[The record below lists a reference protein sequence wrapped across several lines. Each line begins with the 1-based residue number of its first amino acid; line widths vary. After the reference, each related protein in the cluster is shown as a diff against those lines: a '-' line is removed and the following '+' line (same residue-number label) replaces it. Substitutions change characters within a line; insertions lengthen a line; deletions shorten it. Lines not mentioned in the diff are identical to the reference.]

1 MDLGLEGIELLGL
14 RALRV
19 FDVRLEHDLLVLV
32 VCPCILV
39 AVQVLLCA
47 LDGYI
52 RILER
57 QHVVVVLQLSEVLVG
72 LLPRSLVLAHL
83 AQLADH
89 RLPQAGAKEGHER
102 LDAGEVLKKCL
113 CHLLKLLIR
122 LVQRLALWA
131 RHRVQNL
138 AEIFHE

>member
-1 MDLGLEGIELLGL
+1 M
-14 RALRV
+14 
-19 FDVRLEHDLLVLV
+19 
-32 VCPCILV
+32 
-39 AVQVLLCA
+39 QVLLCA

-52 RILER
+52 RVLER
-57 QHVVVVLQLSEVLVG
+57 QHVVIVLQLSEVLVG

-102 LDAGEVLKKCL
+102 LDGHKVLDQGL
-113 CHLLKLLIR
+113 GHLLELLVR